1 MRPCSNSA
9 VNGHSK
15 NKGYVE
21 SAVRYPRS
29 SFFIA
34 LHIALALALVGCGGG
49 YVVGAKRAYSQ
60 GRYLEAAEELGEH
73 EDEVED
79 LSSQHKAEY
88 GLYRGLSLMMLRD
101 YRGAEQ
107 WMSFARRVEKGS
119 PGSLR
124 PEQREELERHYTSV
138 VRVLG
143 ATTQATEAL
152 PAAGSPPV
160 ARPMPP
166 PPP

>member
-15 NKGYVE
+15 NTGYVK
-21 SAVRYPRS
+21 SAVRYQRS
-29 SFFIA
+29 FVIA
-34 LHIALALALVGCGGG
+34 LHVSLALALVGCGGG

-79 LSSQHKAEY
+79 LSSQRKAEY

-107 WMSFARRVEKGS
+107 WMSFARRVEKES

-143 ATTQATEAL
+143 ATTPTSEAM
-152 PAAGSPPV
+152 PAAGSPPM